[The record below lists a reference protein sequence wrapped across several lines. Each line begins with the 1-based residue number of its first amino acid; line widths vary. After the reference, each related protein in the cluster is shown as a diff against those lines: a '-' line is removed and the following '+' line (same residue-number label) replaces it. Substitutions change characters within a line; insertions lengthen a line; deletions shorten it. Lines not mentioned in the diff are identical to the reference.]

1 MSHEQKN
8 TFDLVLF
15 QTAMRIQ
22 ELTEFSS
29 ERDSGNRK
37 NFARSSAFAEV
48 CGLRL
53 LLVIIA
59 LILRFN
65 HFYYV
70 YCIMTFYNMIIFLSN
85 HSY

>member
-48 CGLRL
+48 CDLRL
-53 LLVIIA
+53 YSYIA

-65 HFYYV
+65 HIYYV
-70 YCIMTFYNMIIFLSN
+70 YCIMMFYNMIIFLSN